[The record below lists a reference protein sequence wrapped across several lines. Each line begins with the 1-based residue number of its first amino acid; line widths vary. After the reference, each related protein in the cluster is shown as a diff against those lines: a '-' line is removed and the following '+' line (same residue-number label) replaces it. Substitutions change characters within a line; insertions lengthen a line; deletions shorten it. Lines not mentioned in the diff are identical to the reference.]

1 MKVQAKKC
9 KESSTNR
16 FHHNS
21 CAGHHQPHCRRANQR
36 QETYS
41 DPTENEKEGADF
53 NPLHNSNLLWWSQKH
68 IVQRQLETFFL
79 VHKEEKHGMHS
90 IVSETNVTLTWILS
104 TVMAMLPCFF
114 AVVMLGSSQHLT
126 CPTKNGV
133 AVLLVIFRH
142 LHLVVLGWKTYSQSF
157 ASFSFRARVVLA
169 DALKIYRTRRFYSV
183 ADWKRMH

>member
-1 MKVQAKKC
+1 MVIA
-9 KESSTNR
+9 ET
-16 FHHNS
+16 
-21 CAGHHQPHCRRANQR
+21 HCTTSAR
-36 QETYS
+36 
-41 DPTENEKEGADF
+41 
-53 NPLHNSNLLWWSQKH
+53 NL
-68 IVQRQLETFFL
+68 FL
-79 VHKEEKHGMHS
+79 VHKEEKHGTHS

-142 LHLVVLGWKTYSQSF
+142 LHLVVLGWKTCSQSF